1 MNNKILIFSTLL
13 LSISVSAQSFK
24 NPRKTILVNS
34 SNGSNLSVNTIKLIE
49 DHNKIHSDD
58 FGLLSVTKDKEVRI
72 FLRLKNNCVF
82 DFSSS
87 FFSSVLD
94 YGNNLYTA
102 SVNID
107 QLKDIK
113 EIDCIENADVGKNL
127 IFNDASVKAQT
138 NVSNVHNGIGL
149 DSSYLGDG
157 VIVGIIDIGFDYDHP
172 NFKDGNGD
180 MRISRVWERDNPNG
194 NPPTI
199 NGETLYG
206 SEFVGEIDILNKA
219 YDMPNQSH
227 GTHVAGIAAGNIG
240 VAPKSEI
247 VLVSG
252 FGGQYADAIYYLISY
267 AEQVNKPIVI
277 NMSFTSD
284 STSSRDG
291 NSNNEL
297 IIENKGWSSKEGVVL
312 VAAAGNDGDKPKHLK
327 LDFSES
333 SYKNILPYDFT
344 KSFSTDLSFQSDLK
358 LGFYGDTDESEVNFT
373 VDFSIYDFKDDT
385 WDSDPYVIEVTNE
398 FKNDSISIVD
408 DDSDEFKIKYVKG
421 FHENRNILVI
431 HDIEINNYDAGDLII
446 PTVYGENETIHVY
459 EITPKKNYGFGIL
472 PDYNFIEPDY
482 EYIVYP
488 PALSQNVIAVGSYDI
503 SAGNPGELSNFSSVG
518 PSIDNR
524 IKPDITA
531 PGNEVY
537 SSVNIYDQNYNGEE
551 YAYMPGTSMAS
562 PVVAGITA
570 LWLEKDPTLN
580 TIEVLSLIAQNSIKD
595 QYTEQDLNTPNYLWG
610 NGKIDAYQSLVTL
623 TNKYFET
630 LDYFIYPNP
639 TSSSIYIS
647 MDFEFAKIYDLNGKE
662 IIKSTSKTID
672 LSELPS
678 SIYLLRLYDKS
689 NKVLGTSKV
698 VKQ

>member
-1 MNNKILIFSTLL
+1 M

-49 DHNKIHSDD
+49 DHNKNHRDD
-58 FGLLSVTKDKEVRI
+58 FGLLSVTKAKEVRI

-102 SVNID
+102 SVNIE
-107 QLKDIK
+107 QLKEIK

-157 VIVGIIDIGFDYDHP
+157 VIVGIIDIGFDYEHP
-172 NFKDGNGD
+172 NFKDENGD
-180 MRISRVWERDNPNG
+180 LRISRVWERDNQNG

-206 SEFVGEIDILNKA
+206 SEFVGEIDIINKA

-227 GTHVAGIAAGNIG
+227 GTHVAGISAGNIG

-277 NMSFTSD
+277 NMSFRSD
-284 STSSRDG
+284 SESSRDG
-291 NSNNEL
+291 NSDNEL

-333 SYKNILPYDFT
+333 SYKNILPWDFT
-344 KSFSTDLSFQSDLK
+344 KSLSTDLSFQSDLK
-358 LGFYGDTDESEVNFT
+358 LGFYGDTEESEVNFT

-385 WDSDPYVIEVTNE
+385 WDSDAYTIEVTNE

-408 DDSDEFKIKYVKG
+408 DDSDEFKIKYIKG
-421 FHENRNILVI
+421 YHENRNILI
-431 HDIEINNYDAGDLII
+431 IYKIEINNSDAGDLII

-459 EITPKKNYGFGIL
+459 ELGANKSYGFGIL

-482 EYIVYP
+482 EYIVYA

-503 SAGNPGELSNFSSVG
+503 SAGNPGDLSNFSSVG

-531 PGNEVY
+531 PGHQVY
-537 SSVNIYDQNYNGEE
+537 SSVSSYDENYDQDYGN
-551 YAYMPGTSMAS
+551 MSGTSMAS
-562 PVVAGITA
+562 PVVAGIIA

-678 SIYLLRLYDKS
+678 SIYLVRLYDKS

>member
-1 MNNKILIFSTLL
+1 MKNKILLVSIFF
-13 LSISVSAQSFK
+13 LSIFVSAQPFK

-34 SNGSNLSVNTIKLIE
+34 GNGSNLSANTIKLIE
-49 DHNKIHSDD
+49 NHNKNHRDD
-58 FGLLSVTKDKEVRI
+58 FGLLSLTKAKEIRI

-87 FFSSVLD
+87 FFSSVID

-102 SVNID
+102 SVNIE
-107 QLKDIK
+107 QLKEIK
-113 EIDCIENADVGKNL
+113 EIDCIENADVGKDL
-127 IFNDASVKAQT
+127 IFNDNNVKAQT
-138 NVSNVHNGIGL
+138 NVSNVHDGIGL

-157 VIVGIIDIGFDYDHP
+157 VIVGIIDIGFDYEHP
-172 NFKDGNGD
+172 NFIDENGD
-180 MRISRVWERDNPNG
+180 LRISRVWERGNPNG

-199 NGETLYG
+199 NGETAYG
-206 SEFVGEIDILNKA
+206 SEFVGESEILNELYDIL
-219 YDMPNQSH
+219 DESH
-227 GTHVAGIAAGNIG
+227 GTHVAGIAAGNNG

-252 FGGQYADAIYYLISY
+252 FGGQYADAINYLISY

-277 NMSFTSD
+277 NMSFTYNSD
-284 STSSRDG
+284 YSRDG
-291 NSNNEL
+291 NSFNEL
-297 IIENKGWSSKEGVVL
+297 LIEQQGWSSKDGVVL
-312 VAAAGNDGDKPKHLK
+312 VAAAGNDGDEPKHLK
-327 LDFSES
+327 LDYSES
-333 SYKNILPYDFT
+333 SYKNILPWDFT
-344 KSFSTDLSFQSDLK
+344 KSFSTDLSFQSDLA
-358 LGFYGDTDESEVNFT
+358 LGFYGDTNESEPNFS

-385 WDSDPYVIEVTNE
+385 WDSDSYPIYVTNE
-398 FKNDSISIVD
+398 YKSDSLTIID
-408 DDSDEFKIKYVKG
+408 DDNDEFKFKYEKG
-421 FHENRNILVI
+421 FYENRNILYVY
-431 HDIEINNYDAGDLII
+431 DIEINNSDAGDLII

-459 EITPKKNYGFGIL
+459 ETTPSTSYGFANPSG
-472 PDYNFIEPDY
+472 YNFIEPDY
-482 EYIVYP
+482 AYIVYP
-488 PALSQNVIAVGSYDI
+488 PALSPNVIAVGSYDI
-503 SAGNPGELSNFSSVG
+503 SAGNPGDLSNFSSVG

-531 PGNEVY
+531 PGHQVN
-537 SSVNIYDQNYNGEE
+537 SSVSYYDENYDQDYDN
-551 YAYMPGTSMAS
+551 MSGTSMAS
-562 PVVAGITA
+562 PVVAGIIA

-580 TIEVLSLIAQNSIKD
+580 TIDVLSLIAQNSIKD
-595 QYTEQDLNTPNYLWG
+595 QYTEQYLNTPNYLWG

-647 MDFEFAKIYDLNGKE
+647 MDFEFAKVYDLNGKE

-672 LSELPS
+672 LSELPNN
-678 SIYLLRLYDKS
+678 IYLLRLYDNS

>member
-1 MNNKILIFSTLL
+1 MKNKILFFSIFF

-34 SNGSNLSVNTIKLIE
+34 SNGSNLSVNTIKLIK
-49 DHNKIHSDD
+49 DHNKNHSDD
-58 FGLLSVTKDKEVRI
+58 FGLLSVTKAKEVRI
-72 FLRLKNNCVF
+72 FLRLKNNCAF
-82 DFSSS
+82 DFSST

-107 QLKDIK
+107 QLEDIK
-113 EIDCIENADVGKNL
+113 EIDCIEKADVGADL
-127 IFNDASVKAQT
+127 TISDANVKSQT

-149 DSSYLGDG
+149 DSPYLGDG

-172 NFKDGNGD
+172 NFKDENGD
-180 MRISRVWERDNPNG
+180 LRISRVWERENPNG

-199 NGETLYG
+199 NGETAYG
-206 SEFVGEIDILNKA
+206 SEFVGESEILVQLA
-219 YDMPNQSH
+219 DMANESH

-240 VAPKSEI
+240 VAPNSEI

-252 FGGQYADAIYYLISY
+252 FQGAYVDAINYLINY
-267 AEQVNKPIVI
+267 AEQVNKPVVI
-277 NMSFTSD
+277 NMSFGGFSAY
-284 STSSRDG
+284 SRDG

-297 IIENKGWSSKEGVVL
+297 IIENQGWSSKDGVVL
-312 VAAAGNDGDKPKHLK
+312 VAAAGNDGHNPKHLK
-327 LDFSES
+327 LDYSES
-333 SYKNILPYDFT
+333 SYESILPWDFT
-344 KSFSTDLSFQSDLK
+344 KDFETDTSYQSDLF
-358 LGFYGDTDESEVNFT
+358 LGFYGDNNANEANFS
-373 VDFSIYDFKDDT
+373 VAFSIYDFKDDK
-385 WDSDPYVIEVTNE
+385 WDSDAYAIEVINE
-398 FKNDSISIVD
+398 FMSDSLTIID
-408 DDSDEFKIKYVKG
+408 DDNDEFKFKYDLG
-421 FHENRNILVI
+421 FSVNRNILLI
-431 HDIEINNYDAGDLII
+431 YDIEVNNSDAKDLII

-459 EITPKKNYGFGIL
+459 ELSNENYGFVGTL
-472 PDYNFIEPDY
+472 SGFTFVEPDY
-482 EYIVYP
+482 QYIVGS
-488 PALSQNVIAVGSYDI
+488 PALSPNIIAVGSYDI
-503 SAGNPGELSNFSSVG
+503 SAGNPGNLSYFSSVG

-531 PGNEVY
+531 PGHRVN
-537 SSVNIYDQNYNGEE
+537 SSVSFYDENYDQDYDN
-551 YAYMPGTSMAS
+551 MSGTSMAS
-562 PVVAGITA
+562 PVVAGIIA

-595 QYTEQDLNTPNYLWG
+595 QYTEQYLNTPNYLWG

-647 MDFEFAKIYDLNGKE
+647 MDFEFANIYDLNGKE
-662 IIKSTSKTID
+662 IIKSKSNTID
-672 LSELPS
+672 LSNLPNN
-678 SIYLLRLYDKS
+678 IYLLRLYDNS

>member
-113 EIDCIENADVGKNL
+113 EIDCIENADVGADLTISDSN
-127 IFNDASVKAQT
+127 VKAQT

-149 DSSYLGDG
+149 DSPYLGDG
-157 VIVGIIDIGFDYDHP
+157 VIVGIIDIGFDYEHP
-172 NFKDGNGD
+172 NFKGENGD
-180 MRISRVWERDNPNG
+180 LRISRVWERENPNG

-199 NGETLYG
+199 NGETAYG
-206 SEFVGEIDILNKA
+206 SEFVGESEILNEV
-219 YDMPNQSH
+219 YDMPDESH
-227 GTHVAGIAAGNIG
+227 GTHVAGIAAGNFG
-240 VAPKSEI
+240 VAPNSEI

-252 FGGQYADAIYYLISY
+252 FQGAYVDAINYLISY
-267 AEQVNKPIVI
+267 AEQVNKPVVI
-277 NMSFTSD
+277 NMSFGGLNFY
-284 STSSRDG
+284 SRDG

-297 IIENKGWSSKEGVVL
+297 IIENQGWSTKEGVVL
-312 VAAAGNDGDKPKHLK
+312 VAAAGNSRDEPKHLK

-333 SYKNILPYDFT
+333 SYKNILPWDFT
-344 KSFSTDLSFQSDLK
+344 KSFSTDLSFQSDLI
-358 LGFYGDTDESEVNFT
+358 LGFYGDTDENEPNFS

-385 WDSDPYVIEVTNE
+385 WDSDSYPIYVTNE
-398 FKNDSISIVD
+398 FKRDSISIID
-408 DDSDEFKIKYVKG
+408 DDNDEFKFKYEKR
-421 FHENRNILVI
+421 FYENRNILI
-431 HDIEINNYDAGDLII
+431 IYDIEINNSDAEDLII

-459 EITPKKNYGFGIL
+459 ELSNDDFGFETL
-472 PDYNFIEPDY
+472 PGYTFVEPDY
-482 EYIVYP
+482 AYIVGS
-488 PALSQNVIAVGSYDI
+488 PALSSNIIAVGSYDI
-503 SAGNPGELSNFSSVG
+503 SAGNPGDLSYFSSVG

-531 PGNEVY
+531 PGHQVY
-537 SSVNIYDQNYNGEE
+537 SSVSFYDENYDQDYDN
-551 YAYMPGTSMAS
+551 MSGTSMAS
-562 PVVAGITA
+562 PVVAGIIA
-570 LWLEKDPTLN
+570 LWLEKDPTLS
-580 TIEVLSLIAQNSIKD
+580 TIDVLSLIAQNSIND
-595 QYTEQDLNTPNYLWG
+595 QYTEQGLNTPNYLWG
-610 NGKIDAYQSLVTL
+610 YGKIDAYQSLVTL

-639 TSSSIYIS
+639 TSSSVYIS
-647 MDFEFAKIYDLNGKE
+647 MDFEFAMIYDLNGNE

-678 SIYLLRLYDKS
+678 SIYMLRLYDNS

>member
-1 MNNKILIFSTLL
+1 MKNKILFFSIFF

-34 SNGSNLSVNTIKLIE
+34 SNGSNLSVNTIKLIK
-49 DHNKIHSDD
+49 DHNKNHSDD
-58 FGLLSVTKDKEVRI
+58 FGLLSVTKAKEVRI
-72 FLRLKNNCVF
+72 FLRLKDNCVF

-87 FFSSVLD
+87 FFNSVLD

-107 QLKDIK
+107 HLKDIK
-113 EIDCIENADVGKNL
+113 EIDCIENADVGADLTISDDN
-127 IFNDASVKAQT
+127 VKAQT
-138 NVSNVHNGIGL
+138 NVSDVHNGIGL
-149 DSSYLGDG
+149 DSPYLGDG

-172 NFKDGNGD
+172 NFKDENGD
-180 MRISRVWERDNPNG
+180 LRISRVWERENPYG

-199 NGETLYG
+199 NGETAYG
-206 SEFVGEIDILNKA
+206 SEFVGESEILDELA
-219 YDMPNQSH
+219 DMANESH
-227 GTHVAGIAAGNIG
+227 GTHVAGIAAGNNG
-240 VAPKSEI
+240 VAPNSEI

-252 FGGQYADAIYYLISY
+252 FQGAYVDAIDYLISY
-267 AEQVNKPIVI
+267 AEQVNKPVVI
-277 NMSFTSD
+277 NMSFGGFD
-284 STSSRDG
+284 DASRDG
-291 NSNNEL
+291 NSINEL
-297 IIENKGWSSKEGVVL
+297 VIENQGWSSKEGVVL
-312 VAAAGNDGDKPKHLK
+312 VAAAGNSRDEPKHLK

-333 SYKNILPYDFT
+333 SYKSILPCDFT
-344 KSFSTDLSFQSDLK
+344 KDFETDISYQSDLF
-358 LGFYGDTDESEVNFT
+358 LGFYGDTDESEPNFN
-373 VDFSIYDFKDDT
+373 VAFSIYDFKDDE
-385 WDSDPYVIEVTNE
+385 WDSDAYSIEVTNE
-398 FKNDSISIVD
+398 NISDSLTIID
-408 DDSDEFKIKYVKG
+408 DDNDEFKFKYKKG
-421 FHENRNILVI
+421 FSVNRNILLI
-431 HDIEINNYDAGDLII
+431 YDIEVNNSDAKDLII

-459 EITPKKNYGFGIL
+459 ELSLENYGFETLSG
-472 PDYNFIEPDY
+472 YTFVEPDY
-482 EYIVYP
+482 QYIVGS
-488 PALSQNVIAVGSYDI
+488 PALSPNIIAVGSYDI
-503 SAGNPGELSNFSSVG
+503 SAGNPGDLSYFSSVG

-531 PGNEVY
+531 PGHEVY
-537 SSVNIYDQNYNGEE
+537 SSVSFYDEDYDKDYDN
-551 YAYMPGTSMAS
+551 MSGTSMAS
-562 PVVAGITA
+562 PVVAGIIA

-580 TIEVLSLIAQNSIKD
+580 TIDVLSLIAQNSNKD
-595 QYTEQDLNTPNYLWG
+595 QYTEQYSNTPNSFWG

-662 IIKSTSKTID
+662 IIKSNSKTID

-678 SIYLLRLYDKS
+678 SIYLLRLYDNS

>member
-1 MNNKILIFSTLL
+1 MNNNILFFGTLL

-49 DHNKIHSDD
+49 DHNKNHRDD
-58 FGLLSVTKDKEVRI
+58 FGLFSVTKAKEVRI

-102 SVNID
+102 SVNIE
-107 QLKDIK
+107 QLKEIK

-157 VIVGIIDIGFDYDHP
+157 VIVGIIDIGFYYEHP
-172 NFKDGNGD
+172 NFKDENGD
-180 MRISRVWERDNPNG
+180 LRISRVWERDNPNG

-206 SEFVGEIDILNKA
+206 SEFVGESDILNKA
-219 YDMPNQSH
+219 YDMPNESH

-252 FGGQYADAIYYLISY
+252 FGDQYADAINYLISY

-284 STSSRDG
+284 SSYSRDG
-291 NSNNEL
+291 NSDNE
-297 IIENKGWSSKEGVVL
+297 IAIEQQGWSSKEGVVL
-312 VAAAGNDGDKPKHLK
+312 VAAAGNDGDEPKHLK

-333 SYKNILPYDFT
+333 SYKNILPSDFT
-344 KSFSTDLSFQSDLK
+344 KSFSTDLSFQSDLI
-358 LGFYGDTDESEVNFT
+358 LGFYGDTDESEPNFS

-385 WDSDPYVIEVTNE
+385 WDSDPYLIEVTNE
-398 FKNDSISIVD
+398 IKSDSISIID
-408 DDSDEFKIKYVKG
+408 DDNDEFKIKYVKG
-421 FHENRNILVI
+421 FHENRNVLVI
-431 HDIEINNYDAGDLII
+431 YDIEINNSDVGDLII

-459 EITPKKNYGFGIL
+459 ELSPKKSYGFGIL
-472 PDYNFIEPDY
+472 SDYNFIEPDY
-482 EYIVYP
+482 KYIVYP
-488 PALSQNVIAVGSYDI
+488 PALSPNVIAVGSYDI
-503 SAGNPGELSNFSSVG
+503 SAGNPGDLSDFSSVG

-562 PVVAGITA
+562 PVVAGIIA

-580 TIEVLSLIAQNSIKD
+580 TIDVLSLIAQNSIKD

-647 MDFEFAKIYDLNGKE
+647 MDFEFAMIYDLNGNE

-678 SIYLLRLYDKS
+678 SIYLLILYDNS

>member
-1 MNNKILIFSTLL
+1 VKNKILFFGTLL
-13 LSISVSAQSFK
+13 LSISVSAQPFK

-34 SNGSNLSVNTIKLIE
+34 GNGSNLSINTIKLIE
-49 DHNKIHSDD
+49 DHNKNHRDD
-58 FGLLSVTKDKEVRI
+58 FGLLSVTKAKEVRI

-102 SVNID
+102 SVNIE
-107 QLKDIK
+107 QLKEIK

-157 VIVGIIDIGFDYDHP
+157 VIVGIIDIGFDYEHP
-172 NFKDGNGD
+172 NFKDENGD
-180 MRISRVWERDNPNG
+180 LRISRIWERDNPNG

-284 STSSRDG
+284 SSTSRDG
-291 NSNNEL
+291 NSDNEL

-333 SYKNILPYDFT
+333 SYKNILPWDLT

-385 WDSDPYVIEVTNE
+385 WDSDPYIIEVTNE

-408 DDSDEFKIKYVKG
+408 DDSDEFKIKYAKG
-421 FHENRNILVI
+421 FHENRNILLI
-431 HDIEINNYDAGDLII
+431 HDIEINNSDAGDLII

-459 EITPKKNYGFGIL
+459 ELGASKSYGFGIL

-482 EYIVYP
+482 EYIVYT

-503 SAGNPGELSNFSSVG
+503 SAGNPGDLSNFSSVG

-531 PGNEVY
+531 PGHQVY
-537 SSVNIYDQNYNGEE
+537 SSVSFYDENYDQDYDN
-551 YAYMPGTSMAS
+551 MSGTSMAS
-562 PVVAGITA
+562 PVVAGIIA

-678 SIYLLRLYDKS
+678 SIYLLRLYDNS